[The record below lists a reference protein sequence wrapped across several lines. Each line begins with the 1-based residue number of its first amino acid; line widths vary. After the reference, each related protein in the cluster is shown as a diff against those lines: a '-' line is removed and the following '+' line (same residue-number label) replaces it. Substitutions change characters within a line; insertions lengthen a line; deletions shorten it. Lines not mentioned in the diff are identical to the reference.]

1 MKIVMTFYLNSGS
14 SVLSLECDDKSNN
27 YVTKQIWYLIIIFS
41 LMALSERKDF
51 FYIIEATYI

>member
-27 YVTKQIWYLIIIFS
+27 YVTKKIWYLIIIFS
-41 LMALSERKDF
+41 LLALSERKDF
-51 FYIIEATYI
+51 FYILEATYI